1 MSLSTFVENEV
12 QIFLDW
18 FSSTALQCTFRQ
30 NVGFIRSN
38 LLEFVTDKLTQRVR
52 PSTNLKNVK
61 NAKNWISQMVISLR
75 KERKHTHTNKRYLT
89 FSSAS
94 PLASTNFRTKM
105 IIIIITKATFAGPGE
120 PENTAT
126 VPFLNE
132 IHLKRKKGKL
142 EKKRRREDAACRFTH
157 SLRPGPGK
165 LKPPGTGAPAQ
176 EAVCAEWTKLEQTI
190 SNKQTSTKR
199 TAMFRRWKW
208 NDLKLNSFHRFLSM
222 GLSTYLT

>member
-1 MSLSTFVENEV
+1 MGPENEPADKIIYIYSNNKVQIRRPSGHVGMSLSTFVENEL
-12 QIFLDW
+12 QIILDW
-18 FSSTALQCTFRQ
+18 FSSTALRCTSRR

-52 PSTNLKNVK
+52 PSVDSSKNVK
-61 NAKNWISQMVISLR
+61 NAQIELVRWLSAWEEEPKD
-75 KERKHTHTNKRYLT
+75 THTNKRYLT

-132 IHLKRKKGKL
+132 IHLKRKRKIRK
-142 EKKRRREDAACRFTH
+142 E
-157 SLRPGPGK
+157 
-165 LKPPGTGAPAQ
+165 TGAGKMLPAGSH
-176 EAVCAEWTKLEQTI
+176 I
-190 SNKQTSTKR
+190 
-199 TAMFRRWKW
+199 
-208 NDLKLNSFHRFLSM
+208 H
-222 GLSTYLT
+222 

>member
-132 IHLKRKKGKL
+132 IHLKRKKRKIRKETAPGRCCLPVHTFIK
-142 EKKRRREDAACRFTH
+142 T
-157 SLRPGPGK
+157 RPGEIEAAGYRRPGAGGSLCRVNK
-165 LKPPGTGAPAQ
+165 TGTNN
-176 EAVCAEWTKLEQTI
+176 LEQTNVNKTN
-190 SNKQTSTKR
+190 SNVPPVE
-199 TAMFRRWKW
+199 MKW
-208 NDLKLNSFHRFLSM
+208 FE
-222 GLSTYLT
+222 T